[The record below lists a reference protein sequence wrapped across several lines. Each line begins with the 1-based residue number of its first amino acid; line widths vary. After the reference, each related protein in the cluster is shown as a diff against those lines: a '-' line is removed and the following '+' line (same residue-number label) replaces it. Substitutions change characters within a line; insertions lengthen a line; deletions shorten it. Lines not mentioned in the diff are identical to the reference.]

1 MRTFKLLNVVKIVD
15 TDAKAKRLEMLGYKE
30 VEEEVSIPEEV
41 VTEEVETEEVEEP
54 ELKKKAPARKTTKE
68 G

>member
-30 VEEEVSIPEEV
+30 VVI
-41 VTEEVETEEVEEP
+41 EEVETEQVEEP
-54 ELKKKAPARKTTKE
+54 EQKKKAPVKKTTKGE
-68 G
+68 